1 VQVARHDSPDL
12 TSFLFL
18 RSPGARGERQEN
30 GDATSGFAVCVC
42 DFTGETDGGVACPLT
57 PCTAGSTCDDGAT
70 CGAYGTASASACA
83 PSCLEDAAICPS
95 GSHCQEFAP

>member
-1 VQVARHDSPDL
+1 MTRL
-12 TSFLFL
+12 TSLLFSSFVL
-18 RSPGARGERQEN
+18 LALAGSACGGG